1 MKILFPFHNSIIYM
15 IYMTIHFVSILQDQM
30 DNASC
35 DDVVMMEESPVSNC
49 PVCCQPLPLSQHEL
63 VLLKYT

>member
-1 MKILFPFHNSIIYM
+1 
-15 IYMTIHFVSILQDQM
+15 M

-63 VLLKYT
+63 VFIKHIIFKMLIFYINIFC